1 MFIAMRVHTM
11 FLSSVR
17 SGIVFWRDGAG
28 RHAAP
33 AGAWSVWVSLHYKH
47 VAPNGAFPKGV
58 ASCERKVAS
67 GIGVAWLFPPLPPVP
82 PDALPSESWLY
93 VHGPCVAWVYV

>member
-33 AGAWSVWVSLHYKH
+33 GSELGHPGCRCTVSMSLPTELFRKESHPASARLHL
-47 VAPNGAFPKGV
+47 G
-58 ASCERKVAS
+58 
-67 GIGVAWLFPPLPPVP
+67 
-82 PDALPSESWLY
+82 
-93 VHGPCVAWVYV
+93 